1 MVGGNVVAV
10 VELVVVVLEVVV
22 VDELVVVLDV
32 VEADCSSQAVA
43 TTRRAT
49 ASSMRR
55 GTIGKVAV
63 EKTDDGVDSDRAGA

>member
-1 MVGGNVVAV
+1 MVGGNVVVV

-32 VEADCSSQAVA
+32 VETDCSSQAV

-49 ASSMRR
+49 ANTMRR
-55 GTIGKVAV
+55 RTIGKVAV
-63 EKTDDGVDSDRAGA
+63 ERTDDGVDSDRAGA